1 MQIHVQ
7 RKDWIMSTAEQ
18 MRKART
24 LIQQKRFD
32 DARALLI
39 TIDHPKADIWLNRLN
54 QMGSGTAV
62 SQPTSD
68 KSFTV
73 KLFVSI
79 ILLLFWIVPG
89 LIALAIFAPEAR
101 KYPDAPGAGG
111 LILLNR
117 FAFALLLL
125 AAVALVIFIVL
136 PLLLS

>member
-1 MQIHVQ
+1 
-7 RKDWIMSTAEQ
+7 
-18 MRKART
+18 
-24 LIQQKRFD
+24 
-32 DARALLI
+32 
-39 TIDHPKADIWLNRLN
+39 
-54 QMGSGTAV
+54 MGSGTAV